1 MNDDKQ
7 ERVLKEREKQARA
20 RESMKAGIMP
30 RRTAKRIIERSKHR
44 VAWIV
49 AGGSEQ

>member
-7 ERVLKEREKQARA
+7 KRVLKEKKKQVRA
-20 RESMKAGIMP
+20 HESMRAGTIP
-30 RRTAKRIIERSKHR
+30 RRTAKRIIERSKRR

-49 AGGSEQ
+49 AGGQA